1 MTATWDEPKRRRTLA
16 ERGLDFADAEK
27 VFAGNHFTRLDDRR
41 VYGEPRYVTAGYL
54 DGRFVVITWT
64 PRDGRQ
70 RIISMR
76 YGHGQEEERYRG
88 RMEKSG

>member
-1 MTATWDEPKRRRTLA
+1 MAITWDETKRRRTLA
-16 ERGLDFADAEK
+16 ERGLDFADAKK

-41 VYGEPRYVTAGYL
+41 DYGEPRHVTAGYL

-64 PRDGRQ
+64 PRDGRR

-76 YGHGQEEERYRG
+76 YGHGQEEERYRA
-88 RMEKSG
+88 RMDRSR